1 MDDYMLRVW
10 SKEEGLRGLACTT
23 TTLAREAAHR
33 HRTTPVATA
42 ALACGLTAAALL
54 GALLKVQQRVAL
66 KVEAN
71 GPLRK
76 LVAEADAYG
85 RVRGYVAAPDVPS
98 PPAVGPAEVAE
109 ALGRSGLLTVAK
121 DLRLRDL
128 YQGAIALESG
138 ELDKDLALYLEK
150 SEQVPSL
157 VEIGVQMD
165 ESGQLVAAGG
175 LLVQTLPGFTEEA
188 LQRVRHNV
196 EDLPPLATLLADG
209 LTPEDIM
216 AEALKQIN
224 YRVLEQRPLAFTC
237 SCSRERSRQALKIL
251 GEDEVLALILEGEAV
266 VDCHFCHE
274 SYVFDRDELEKILD
288 ELESEALES
297 MFGEE
302 GEEPTAD
309 RP

>member
-10 SKEEGLRGLACTT
+10 SKEMGLRGLACTT
-23 TTLAREAAHR
+23 TALAREAAHR
-33 HRTTPVATA
+33 HHTTPLATA
-42 ALACGLTAAALL
+42 ALAYGLTAAALL

-71 GPLRK
+71 GPLGK

-85 RVRGYVAAPDVPS
+85 RVRGYVAKPDVPS
-98 PPAVGPAEVAE
+98 PPIVGPAEVAE
-109 ALGRSGLLTVAK
+109 ALGRQGLLTVAK

-128 YQGAIALESG
+128 YQGTIALESG
-138 ELDKDLALYLEK
+138 ELGKDLALYLEQ
-150 SEQVPSL
+150 SEQIPSL

-188 LQRVRHNV
+188 LHQVYRNM
-196 EDLPPLATLLADG
+196 EALPPLATLLADG

-216 AEALKQIN
+216 ADTLKLISYQ
-224 YRVLEQRPLAFTC
+224 VLEQRPLAFAC

-288 ELESEALES
+288 ELESEALQA

-302 GEEPTAD
+302 GEQPVAD
-309 RP
+309 